1 MPLDTPILFAATT
14 DAKRARAF
22 YEEVL
27 GLRLVADDQFALV
40 FEVGKLSLRI
50 QKVAQKPKIEYTVL
64 GWMVPDIGAE
74 VRRLSK
80 AGVQFS
86 RYAGLDQDQ
95 HGVWRSPTG
104 AKVAWFSDPDGNT
117 LSLTQRA

>member
-14 DAKRARAF
+14 DPSRARAF
-22 YEEVL
+22 YEGVL
-27 GLRLVADDQFALV
+27 GLRLLTEDQFALV

-64 GWMVPDIGAE
+64 GWLVPDIEAE
-74 VRRLSK
+74 VRRLAK

-86 RYAGLDQDQ
+86 RYAGMDQDQ
-95 HGVWRSPTG
+95 LGVWRSPSG
-104 AKVAWFSDPDGNT
+104 ARIAWFSDLDGNT
-117 LSLTQRA
+117 LSLTQPT